1 MAEEKI
7 IRSFNIDTTNIEQ
20 KGGHRSF
27 MVRGDAGAVF
37 SLFITNEDSPK
48 KYYNFDTQIFE
59 TGSRGL
65 NSAVLNGGVYRGYIR
80 FPKVT
85 DDDHYDIFL
94 VAEFAYNTKHAP
106 YKEVRYVDGTIDLNS
121 STGSSSA
128 VLMKKLYQYTD
139 LTLTLTA
146 ISPNSLTGFTS
157 SVPTTDTITLSR
169 GKENG
174 KRKFTIVATAATTK
188 AFSILRQPVENDFVA
203 YVERTIGSAP
213 IPIFKE
219 DVSASRY
226 HKWPIDNIVGL
237 ANGMFVVAGNI
248 GAGTKIADFRST
260 VEETITQEQS
270 FVEKSE
276 STKSTMTGYGALTS
290 SESTTSKTINLPP
303 ITTKQDSVLVSEQGV
318 QSTGEVT
325 IVDGIVTTQPGNIIF
340 NQQQVAA
347 LADDSVKIYG
357 YGPRAISSLTNYDV
371 KISNL
376 KVELTAPTTLTT
388 EATSAHLQ
396 IAVAD
401 REGVI
406 NNVSRVSGIGIDDSV
421 ARSTDTVNGAIAS
434 GTRVVMDNNVVDK
447 MKVGDRVTGT
457 GIPSSLT
464 VIVTGLNPDGDN
476 VKEFSVSKVITI
488 ADGITL
494 TFTPHTLPVITSG
507 GGADGAGDW
516 TLSTPQ
522 SFENGVTLTVLNTSR
537 VATITGEI
545 EVLKSGI
552 ADVSLRF
559 DLEKILT
566 AV

>member
-1 MAEEKI
+1 M
-7 IRSFNIDTTNIEQ
+7 
-20 KGGHRSF
+20 
-27 MVRGDAGAVF
+27 
-37 SLFITNEDSPK
+37 
-48 KYYNFDTQIFE
+48 
-59 TGSRGL
+59 
-65 NSAVLNGGVYRGYIR
+65 
-80 FPKVT
+80 
-85 DDDHYDIFL
+85 
-94 VAEFAYNTKHAP
+94 
-106 YKEVRYVDGTIDLNS
+106 
-121 STGSSSA
+121 
-128 VLMKKLYQYTD
+128 
-139 LTLTLTA
+139 
-146 ISPNSLTGFTS
+146 
-157 SVPTTDTITLSR
+157 
-169 GKENG
+169 
-174 KRKFTIVATAATTK
+174 
-188 AFSILRQPVENDFVA
+188 
-203 YVERTIGSAP
+203 
-213 IPIFKE
+213 
-219 DVSASRY
+219 
-226 HKWPIDNIVGL
+226 
-237 ANGMFVVAGNI
+237 
-248 GAGTKIADFRST
+248 
-260 VEETITQEQS
+260 
-270 FVEKSE
+270 
-276 STKSTMTGYGALTS
+276 
-290 SESTTSKTINLPP
+290 
-303 ITTKQDSVLVSEQGV
+303 